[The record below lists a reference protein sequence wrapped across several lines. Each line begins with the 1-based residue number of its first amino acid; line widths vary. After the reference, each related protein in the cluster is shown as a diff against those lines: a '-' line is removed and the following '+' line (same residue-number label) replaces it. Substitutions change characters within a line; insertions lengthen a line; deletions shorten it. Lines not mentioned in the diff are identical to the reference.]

1 MEKTPWA
8 FDRPITSPFAQPR
21 GLAGRLAGRLMLL
34 TNEQC
39 ELVEL
44 LDVQPGD
51 HVLEVGYGPGK
62 LVRMLEPG
70 PAARICGVD
79 PSREM
84 RDQAA
89 RPYRGDGRVDLR
101 LGTADATGF
110 DDGSFDKAVSVNN
123 VALWPDLGAG
133 VRELHRVL
141 KPGGMA
147 VIAWHG
153 GSLPGRIA
161 GKLRLAED
169 KLAMIQTAMGELFE
183 DVERHELKA
192 LTAFAAPGPSRRQC
206 P

>member
-1 MEKTPWA
+1 MENTSWA
-8 FDRPITSPFAQPR
+8 FDRPITSPFARPR
-21 GLAGRLAGRLMLL
+21 GLAGRLAGRFMLL
-34 TNEQC
+34 TNEQR
-39 ELVEL
+39 ELVAL
-44 LDVQPGD
+44 LGVRPGD

-62 LVRMLEPG
+62 LVRMLASG

-79 PSREM
+79 PSAEM
-84 RDQAA
+84 REQAA
-89 RPYRGDGRVDLR
+89 RPHRGDDRIDLR

-110 DDGSFDKAVSVNN
+110 GDGVFDGAVSVNN

-141 KPGGMA
+141 KPGGKV

-161 GKLRLAED
+161 GTLKLPED
-169 KLAMIQTAMGELFE
+169 KLAMIRGSMGELFE

-192 LTAFAAPGPSRRQC
+192 LTAFNGIRPRTEGP
-206 P
+206 